1 MKKLLTFTLM
11 AVLLSGC
18 KYETP
23 PEMVVGKWQIVKIT
37 ENGHENTAQFVNK
50 YNKFIIF
57 SEDGTYTRGVLDSL
71 SNKSWMLYSEK
82 NELLLLNGSP
92 VQGVKQ
98 WKIKASDNQLEL
110 TDKHGH
116 FKILLNRIENLPEIS
131 IRTEKDLIGKWIVD
145 KVTINGYNNTKE
157 YAFPER
163 WILLSKNGKFY
174 NGGKDNNQNTGYWQL
189 DENLTAIN
197 FFNNKETAE
206 TFISFYIDDDRI
218 WYEKKDD
225 DRNKPSVRI
234 YFKKEM

>member
-1 MKKLLTFTLM
+1 M
-11 AVLLSGC
+11 
-18 KYETP
+18 
-23 PEMVVGKWQIVKIT
+23 
-37 ENGHENTAQFVNK
+37 
-50 YNKFIIF
+50 
-57 SEDGTYTRGVLDSL
+57 
-71 SNKSWMLYSEK
+71 
-82 NELLLLNGSP
+82 
-92 VQGVKQ
+92 
-98 WKIKASDNQLEL
+98 